1 MSSDLIDDLPA
12 DQTLPSNNELQLA
25 NALFRDKQRSFN
37 QIVNN
42 SKDVLIVGVLFI
54 LFSLPQ
60 TNELLIRLVPSSA
73 SSVHTQLFLKT
84 LACMLVFFLLKNS
97 YLVKK

>member
-54 LFSLPQ
+54 IFSLPQ
-60 TNELLIRLVPSSA
+60 TNELLHRFVPSSA
-73 SSVHTQLFLKT
+73 TSLYSEILLKA
-84 LACMLVFFLLKNS
+84 LACMFVFFLIKNL